1 MNGGKII
8 CQRPYRRQQQYPH
21 PAKRRQPR
29 MYLSQIRMPHQEFR
43 KHQGRQR
50 AEHESRKPP
59 ELFNAGNIEADD
71 KITINGS
78 NVINHGTLSAHE
90 FNFVNAR
97 ILNKA
102 DLTSATDIDLNGSQL
117 FNYGN
122 ISFDE
127 ADGEIE
133 TNNSTATAIV
143 NHYEARISGHEIE
156 GGLSVYND
164 GFIET
169 SKFTNSSSDV
179 LYNSCTGH
187 RQKGIQVQKRDIKQR
202 LHHCRPMPMKPTPN
216 GCPYP
221 K

>member
-8 CQRPYRRQQQYPH
+8 ANALTVGNNNTLTLQSGGSLECTSLKLGCPT
-21 PAKRRQPR
+21 KNFGSIKVGKE
-29 MYLSQIRMPHQEFR
+29 LSMNLGNR
-43 KHQGRQR
+43 
-50 AEHESRKPP
+50 P

-71 KITINGS
+71 EITINGS

-164 GFIET
+164 GFI
-169 SKFTNSSSDV
+169 
-179 LYNSCTGH
+179 
-187 RQKGIQVQKRDIKQR
+187 
-202 LHHCRPMPMKPTPN
+202 
-216 GCPYP
+216 
-221 K
+221 